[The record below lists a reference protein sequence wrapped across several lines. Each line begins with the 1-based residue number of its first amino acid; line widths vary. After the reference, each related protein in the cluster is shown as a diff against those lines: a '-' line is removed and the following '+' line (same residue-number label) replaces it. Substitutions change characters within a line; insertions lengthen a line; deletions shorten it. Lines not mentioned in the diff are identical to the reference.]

1 MSMPDEYNFRMSEME
16 YKLFEL
22 KDQAVQLDNNDPD
35 LNFLLNEKAD
45 LQNPNGTHQA
55 QLDFDQIEALIKK
68 KQA

>member
-1 MSMPDEYNFRMSEME
+1 LSMPDEYNFRMSEME

-45 LQNPNGTHQA
+45 LQNPNGTH
-55 QLDFDQIEALIKK
+55 
-68 KQA
+68 